1 MRSTKSSWRLRLREN
16 LNARLIAAVAA
27 VVLLAL
33 LAANTAAY
41 LILRDQLDRQSTLAL
56 QQGQQT
62 AALVLAERS
71 ATLDGL
77 VAVLS
82 QRPTLRRLL
91 AAADFPA
98 LASFLEDFRSQSD
111 LDWVIFCD
119 PTQTIHTAA
128 GATLDAT
135 LNAALCQSDEPTG
148 YRLLGDRPALLAHAA
163 VVGSSGETA
172 GQVVAGQW
180 IDASF
185 LQTLVEASRLE
196 QSVITSDGQRL
207 ISSWPVSAAAPAQP
221 FDAPWPPERHR
232 QQDADGRQY
241 DIIYTALG
249 EGAAPRLW
257 LESAQP
263 VSERLSVERRVLALL
278 MASTAISAL
287 VLSGVAA
294 VSVRRANRPLTD
306 ALRRSQDAVTAAQSE
321 RLAALESLD
330 ALIRSIVEGVIMTD
344 AQGTVRFF
352 SAGAERILGLP
363 AAQVLGLPLQHV
375 LLPADGSSF
384 AADALLATPGHGQII
399 EVRTQAGA
407 VATVMIAATHIDR
420 TAAGGSLHAYL
431 LRDVT
436 EEEAHNRLRSYFLAS
451 ISHEFRTPLSTLK
464 ASLELLVN
472 DDAPLSPSEVG
483 QLLRPAYLSVVG
495 LQTLVDNL
503 LTSSTI
509 EAGRF
514 VLHLTDVDVG
524 LILADAVR
532 VVQPMLERRQQ
543 QLIVE
548 LPARRGPVRGD
559 AAQLTQV
566 LINFLTNA
574 AKYSPNNA
582 TLEVVISQP
591 AAGVLRV
598 AVFDEG
604 PGVAPDARS
613 EIFRRFVRH
622 HENEREQYGVG
633 LGLYVAKSAILAHGG
648 RIDVADRPGGGSEFW
663 FELPVQETPAQRT
676 LREEAA

>member
-1 MRSTKSSWRLRLREN
+1 MLSTRSSWRQRLRNN
-16 LNARLIAAVAA
+16 LNARLIVAVAA
-27 VVLLAL
+27 VLLLAL
-33 LAANTAAY
+33 LAANTAAF
-41 LILRDQLDRQSTLAL
+41 LILRNQLDRQSALSL
-56 QQGQQT
+56 QQGRQS

-71 ATLDGL
+71 NTLDGL

-82 QRPTLRRLL
+82 QRPTLQRLL
-91 AAADFPA
+91 AADEFPA
-98 LASFLEDFRSQSD
+98 LANFLEDFRGQSD
-111 LDWVIFCD
+111 LDWVIYCD
-119 PTQTIHTAA
+119 PAQTMRAAA
-128 GATLDAT
+128 GTATFDAT
-135 LNAALCQSDEPTG
+135 LCQPGDATG
-148 YRLLGDRPALLAHAA
+148 YRLLGEGPALLAHAA
-163 VVGSSGETA
+163 VTGSAG

-180 IDASF
+180 VDADF

-196 QSVITSDGQRL
+196 QSVITSDGRRL
-207 ISSWPVSAAAPAQP
+207 ISTWPAGGVTPAPL
-221 FDAPWPPERHR
+221 FDAPWPPEQRR
-232 QQDADGRQY
+232 QPDVDGREY

-249 EGAAPRLW
+249 QG
-257 LESAQP
+257 
-263 VSERLSVERRVLALL
+263 
-278 MASTAISAL
+278 ASTAISAL

-330 ALIRSIVEGVIMTD
+330 VLIRSIVEGVIMTD
-344 AQGTVRFF
+344 AQGVVRFF
-352 SAGAERILGLP
+352 SAGAERILGLS
-363 AAQVLGLPLQHV
+363 AAQALGLPLLDV
-375 LLPADGSSF
+375 LLPADGSTFS
-384 AADALLATPGHGQII
+384 AAGLLANPGHGQIM

-407 VATVMIAATHIDR
+407 AVTVMIGATHITR
-420 TAAGGSLHAYL
+420 TAAEGSVHAYL

-436 EEEAHNRLRSYFLAS
+436 EEEALNRLRSYFLAS
-451 ISHEFRTPLSTLK
+451 ISHEFRTPLSTLR

-472 DDAPLSPSEVG
+472 DEAPLSPVEVG

-514 VLHLTDVDVG
+514 VLHLADVDVG
-524 LILADAVR
+524 AILADAVR

-543 QLIVE
+543 QLIVD
-548 LPARRGPVRGD
+548 LPASRSAVRGD

-582 TLEVVISQP
+582 TLEVIISQP
-591 AAGVLRV
+591 GANVLRV
-598 AVFDEG
+598 AVLDEG
-604 PGVAPDARS
+604 PGIAADART

-622 HENEREQYGVG
+622 HDNEREQYGVG

-648 RIDVADRPGGGSEFW
+648 RIDVAARPGGGSEFW
-663 FELPVQETPAQRT
+663 FELPVLETPAQKG
-676 LREEAA
+676 LEGKSS